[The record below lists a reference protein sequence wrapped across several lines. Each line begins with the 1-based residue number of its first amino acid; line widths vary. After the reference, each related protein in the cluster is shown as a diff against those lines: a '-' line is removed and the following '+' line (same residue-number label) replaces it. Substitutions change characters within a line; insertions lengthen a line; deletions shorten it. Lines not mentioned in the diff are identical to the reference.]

1 MKKIII
7 TVITTIFM
15 IAPTTKGQ
23 TWKRGTLDAD
33 FPTVNVLTGVN
44 AKISFGL
51 WRFEP
56 FLEIGQYFQIFEESM
71 MTGEWRRSWIG
82 DWRGGSYS
90 DWELSGKSEYYVPRF
105 ANMQIINLGTRF
117 RITNRSLIIV
127 GCIINFTSSRFEW
140 YHPYLGY
147 IRRESLSQRTSIE
160 LSILL
165 NPRWPRELS
174 AHHYGI
180 GTSHGLVAVGAG
192 LNFEIFN
199 NFYLTTQL
207 MYLRR
212 LGVNWR
218 GHNRETDRVASDNI
232 LTQNLIDF
240 SIGIHYHIPIFGGQQ
255 QAPQRPPRQRVAPHH
270 RALPCPP
277 GQMRHGRS
285 WDRPSSV
292 FNHPSGR

>member
-1 MKKIII
+1 MRKVII
-7 TVITTIFM
+7 TVIATIFM
-15 IAPTTKGQ
+15 IAPTAKGQ
-23 TWKRGTLDAD
+23 TWEIVYAD

-56 FLEIGQYFQIFEESM
+56 FIEIGQYFQVFEESV
-71 MTGEWRRSWIG
+71 MTEEWRRSWIWDWQGG
-82 DWRGGSYS
+82 DYS
-90 DWELSGKSEYYVPRF
+90 DWELSGKRERYVPRF

-117 RITNRSLIIV
+117 RITNRSFIIV
-127 GCIINFTSSRFEW
+127 GCIMNFTSRSFDW

-147 IRRESLSQRTSIE
+147 IRRESLSQRASIE

-174 AHHYGI
+174 AVHYGF
-180 GTSHGLVAVGAG
+180 GPRYGLVAVGAG

-212 LGVNWR
+212 LGVYLR
-218 GHNRETDRVASDNI
+218 GYNRERVASDNI
-232 LTQNLIDF
+232 LTRNLIDF

-255 QAPQRPPRQRVAPHH
+255 QAQQRPPRQRVAPHH

-277 GQMRHGRS
+277 GQMRHQRS